1 MFKYFTL
8 LCIITLSILTNA
20 YGQDNLPTISYS
32 GSPRTYEIAEINVSG
47 IQNYDPKILVNLS
60 GLRVGQKINVPGE
73 EISEAIRKYWEHGL
87 FSDVKVKAAKIE
99 SGKIWINIE
108 LQERPRLS
116 EINYYGLKKSEI
128 ETIDEKV
135 AMMKGGQVTPY
146 LISRSE
152 KYITEYFVGKGFYNT
167 EVRIVQKDD
176 TTKVNHV
183 YLDITID
190 KKEKVKVKS
199 LEFTG
204 NTVFKDGKL
213 NRLMKKTN
221 EKGKIRNFFR
231 TKKFIDETYEED
243 LIAVIDKY
251 NEFGYRDMVF
261 NYDSIHR
268 NDDNTVNIKIDIE
281 EGNKYY
287 LGDISWIGNSIY
299 PGEYLSAVLRLQK
312 GDVFNQK
319 LLDERLFQDDD
330 AVHNLYMNNGYLF
343 SNIQPVEV
351 NIYGDTI
358 DLEMRIYEGKQAT
371 ISNIIING
379 NTKTHEHVVRREVR
393 TKPGQLFSK
402 SELIRT
408 IRELSQLGHFNPE
421 NIQPDVQP
429 NAEDGTVDLVYN
441 LEEKANDQIELSG
454 GWGAGM
460 FVGSLG
466 LKFSNFSVRN
476 IFNKEAWRPLPTG
489 DGQTLSL
496 RAQTNGKFYQSYSL
510 SFTEPW
516 LGGKRPNSLT
526 VSAYRSIQSS
536 VSDSYYNNYYA
547 YSGMGYGNSYGS
559 NYGGAYNYDQSQI
572 DQHMKISGI
581 SVGFGKRL
589 TWPDDWF
596 SIYTE
601 ISYQHYDLRDWAY
614 FIMQD
619 GVSQNLHFKF
629 ILSRNSIDNPLYTRR
644 GSNFS
649 VGVEFTPPYSLWLDK
664 DYKLLYETASEIA
677 TTEAESE
684 LKKDAQAQLYD
695 YIEYH
700 KWTTQGAIYTPLD
713 KAEKLVIMG
722 KYEMGF
728 LGYYNEYVRSPYE
741 KFILGGDGMSGYSM
755 YGSQTIGLR
764 GYENSS
770 LTPRSASGSYSY
782 DGNMYNKLTFEMRYP
797 LTLQP
802 SAQVYALAF
811 LEAGNA
817 WSDFKDYSPFD
828 LKRSAGVGVRIFLPI
843 FGLMGIDWGYGF
855 DDVYN
860 YPTANGSKFHFV
872 IGQQF

>member
-1 MFKYFTL
+1 M
-8 LCIITLSILTNA
+8 
-20 YGQDNLPTISYS
+20 PVISYS
-32 GSPRTYEIAEINVSG
+32 ATPRKYEIAEINVTG

-60 GLRVGQKINVPGE
+60 GLRVGQKLNVPGE

-87 FSDVKVKAAKIE
+87 FSDVKIVATKIE
-99 SGKIWINIE
+99 SGKIWLEIQ
-108 LQERPRLS
+108 LLERPRLS
-116 EINYYGLKKSEI
+116 DINYYGLKKSEV
-128 ETIDEKV
+128 ETVSEKV
-135 AMMKGGQVTPY
+135 AMMKGSQVTPY
-146 LISRSE
+146 LITRSE
-152 KYITEYFVGKGFYNT
+152 KYITDYFVAKGFYNT
-167 EVRIVQKDD
+167 EVRVVQKDD
-176 TTKVNHV
+176 TTQVNHV
-183 YLDITID
+183 YLDITVD
-190 KKEKVKVKS
+190 KKEKVKVRS
-199 LEFTG
+199 LEFLG
-204 NTVFKDGKL
+204 NTVFSDSKL
-213 NRLMKKTN
+213 NRTMKKTN
-221 EKGKIRNFFR
+221 AKGKIKNFFR
-231 TKKFIDETYEED
+231 TKKFINETYQED
-243 LIAVIDKY
+243 LVAVIDKY
-251 NEFGYRDMVF
+251 NEFGYRDMIID
-261 NYDSIHR
+261 YDSIAK
-268 NDDNTVNIKIDIE
+268 NDDNTVDIKIKVE
-281 EGNKYY
+281 EGAKYY

-299 PGEYLSAVLRLQK
+299 PGEYLSAMLRLKK

-351 NIYGDTI
+351 NVYGDTI
-358 DLEMRIYEGKQAT
+358 DLEMRVYEGKQAT
-371 ISNIIING
+371 INNIVING

-429 NAEDGTVDLVYN
+429 NPEDGTVDLVYN

-476 IFNKEAWRPLPTG
+476 IFNKESWRPLPTG

-496 RAQTNGKFYQSYSL
+496 RAQTNGKYYQSYSF

-536 VSDSYYNNYYA
+536 VSDSYYSNYNSYFS
-547 YSGMGYGNSYGS
+547 SGSYGGYGNTYGYS
-559 NYGGAYNYDQSQI
+559 QYDASDF
-572 DQHMKISGI
+572 DQHMKIFGI

-596 SIYTE
+596 SLYAE
-601 ISYQHYDLRDWAY
+601 VSYQHYDLLDWQY
-614 FIMQD
+614 FIMQN

-629 ILSRNSIDNPLYTRR
+629 IFSRNSIDNPLYTRR

-649 VGVEFTPPYSLWLDK
+649 FGVEFTPPYSAWIDK
-664 DYKLLYETASEIA
+664 NYKSLYN
-677 TTEAESE
+677 TTISGDTDERA
-684 LKKDAQAQLYD
+684 DAQEELYD

-700 KWTTQGAIYTPLD
+700 KWTTQGSIFTPLD
-713 KAEKLVIMG
+713 KSEKLVLMG

-741 KFILGGDGMSGYSM
+741 KFMLGGDGMSGYSM
-755 YGSQTIGLR
+755 YGSQTVGLR

-770 LTPRSASGSYSY
+770 LTPRNRYGSY
-782 DGNMYNKLTFEMRYP
+782 DGNIYNKLTFEMRYP

-802 SAQVYALAF
+802 SAQVYALGF

-817 WSDFKDYSPFD
+817 WSDFQDYNPFD

-855 DDVYN
+855 DEAQVQGS
-860 YPTANGSKFHFV
+860 NGSQFHFV

>member
-1 MFKYFTL
+1 MLKHFTL
-8 LCIITLSILTNA
+8 FFIILTILPTLSFAQN
-20 YGQDNLPTISYS
+20 QDNVPVISYS
-32 GSPRTYEIAEINVSG
+32 ATPRKYEIAEINVTG

-60 GLRVGQKINVPGE
+60 GLRVGQKLNVPGE

-87 FSDVKVKAAKIE
+87 FSDVKIVATKIE
-99 SGKIWINIE
+99 SGKIWLEIQ
-108 LQERPRLS
+108 LLERPRLS
-116 EINYYGLKKSEI
+116 DINYYGLKKSEV
-128 ETIDEKV
+128 ETVSEKV
-135 AMMKGGQVTPY
+135 AMMKGSQVTPY
-146 LISRSE
+146 LITRSE
-152 KYITEYFVGKGFYNT
+152 KYITDYFVAKGFYNT
-167 EVRIVQKDD
+167 EVRVVQKDD
-176 TTKVNHV
+176 TTQVNHV
-183 YLDITID
+183 YLDITVD
-190 KKEKVKVKS
+190 KKEKVKVRS
-199 LEFTG
+199 LEFLG
-204 NTVFKDGKL
+204 NTVFSDSKL
-213 NRLMKKTN
+213 NRTMKKTN
-221 EKGKIRNFFR
+221 AKGKIKNFFR
-231 TKKFIDETYEED
+231 TKKFINETYQED
-243 LIAVIDKY
+243 LVAVIDKY
-251 NEFGYRDMVF
+251 NEFGYRDMIID
-261 NYDSIHR
+261 YDSIAK
-268 NDDNTVNIKIDIE
+268 NDDNTVDIKIKVE
-281 EGNKYY
+281 EGAKYY

-299 PGEYLSAVLRLQK
+299 PGEYLSAMLRLKK

-351 NIYGDTI
+351 NVYGDTI
-358 DLEMRIYEGKQAT
+358 DLEMRVYEGKQAT
-371 ISNIIING
+371 INNIVING

-429 NAEDGTVDLVYN
+429 NPEDGTVDLVYN

-476 IFNKEAWRPLPTG
+476 IFNKESWRPLPTG

-496 RAQTNGKFYQSYSL
+496 RAQTNGKYYQSYSF

-536 VSDSYYNNYYA
+536 VSDSYYSNYNSYFS
-547 YSGMGYGNSYGS
+547 SGSYGGYGNTYGYS
-559 NYGGAYNYDQSQI
+559 QYDASDF
-572 DQHMKISGI
+572 DQHMKIFGI

-596 SIYTE
+596 SLYAE
-601 ISYQHYDLRDWAY
+601 VSYQHYDLLDWQY
-614 FIMQD
+614 FIMQN

-629 ILSRNSIDNPLYTRR
+629 IFSRNSIDNPLYTRR

-649 VGVEFTPPYSLWLDK
+649 FGVEFTPPYSAWIDK
-664 DYKLLYETASEIA
+664 NYKSLYN
-677 TTEAESE
+677 TTISGDTDERA
-684 LKKDAQAQLYD
+684 DAQEELYD

-700 KWTTQGAIYTPLD
+700 KWTTQGSIFTPLD
-713 KAEKLVIMG
+713 KSEKLVLMG

-741 KFILGGDGMSGYSM
+741 KFMLGGDGMSGYSM
-755 YGSQTIGLR
+755 YGSQTVGLR

-770 LTPRSASGSYSY
+770 LTPRNRYGSY
-782 DGNMYNKLTFEMRYP
+782 DGNIYNKLTFEMRYP

-802 SAQVYALAF
+802 SAQVYALGF

-817 WSDFKDYSPFD
+817 WSDFQDYNPFD

-855 DDVYN
+855 DEAQVQGS
-860 YPTANGSKFHFV
+860 NGSQFHFV